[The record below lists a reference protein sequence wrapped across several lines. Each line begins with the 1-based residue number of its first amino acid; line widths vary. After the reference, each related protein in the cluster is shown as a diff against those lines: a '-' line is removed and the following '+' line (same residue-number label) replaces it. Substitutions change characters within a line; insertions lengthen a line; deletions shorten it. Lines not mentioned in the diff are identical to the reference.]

1 MVLAGLFQQVAFRY
15 AIAKALAVEYRRRRW
30 QVGFGR
36 VGEKSVKAN
45 EFMVAGW
52 RGGPWNWGVRV
63 LKEGRDIFQRHQR
76 RLDQEDIV
84 VVLQGAPEQQLRK
97 RLKPSFWKDCPEV
110 RDAEIGKWM
119 RSRGDAPWPSRKPP
133 KYCASLTVGE
143 EIVLRLG

>member
-1 MVLAGLFQQVAFRY
+1 MVLAGLFQQVAFRC
-15 AIAKALAVEYRRRRW
+15 AIAK
-30 QVGFGR
+30 VGFGR

-63 LKEGRDIFQRHQR
+63 LKEGRDIFQRHRR

-97 RLKPSFWKDCPEV
+97 RLKPSFWKDYPEV